1 MCRWLNITRS
11 SYSYKAVEIVSE
23 AELEEKFKKVFLEN
37 NAPIL
42 NHLARK
48 FNQQKLIMTDL
59 TNGKRWTYVCFM
71 IGLFNSG
78 ILDMSVGRHKID
90 DLVKNAIQ
98 SIPYDLTKV

>member
-1 MCRWLNITRS
+1 MI
-11 SYSYKAVEIVSE
+11 
-23 AELEEKFKKVFLEN
+23 
-37 NAPIL
+37 
-42 NHLARK
+42 
-48 FNQQKLIMTDL
+48 DL
-59 TNGKRWTYVCFM
+59 TYGKRWAYVCFM